1 MSTQT
6 HTTPPTSNPSTYII
20 SNQRETLFLTSK
32 KGKLTTT
39 PTRSEASTWKETSKA
54 QKVLVTLPRTILN
67 ASSGWKVTENIKRI
81 ASPTTPTTSQTS
93 TKSLTQPAPTKTFT
107 YNTNTEP
114 DFKASDFCINIRK
127 RKEYLI
133 SELDKREKERNDVY
147 HYIEFTSLNACQG
160 YKAYKLLKN
169 ILIERRQIKNELQQ
183 IEIML
188 NNTDTETILTESNK
202 VSNKH
207 YSPRILNDLFKVGV

>member
-6 HTTPPTSNPSTYII
+6 HITPSTPNPSTYII

-39 PTRSEASTWKETSKA
+39 PTRSEASAWKESSKA

-81 ASPTTPTTSQTS
+81 PPTTPQTS
-93 TKSLTQPAPTKTFT
+93 IKPPTQSKSTKIFT
-107 YNTNTEP
+107 YNANTEP

-133 SELDKREKERNDVY
+133 SELEKREKERNDVY

-160 YKAYKLLKN
+160 YKVYKLLKN
-169 ILIERRQIKNELQQ
+169 ILTERRQIKNELQQ

-202 VSNKH
+202 VLNKH